1 MGTFRCPNGHVPQRG
16 IICGG
21 DLPFLRR
28 GGEEGRAPNAYF
40 FVDLQSGAFIREP
53 FGFAEELALDNEDW
67 AAMED
72 HALGGCVAEPQCP
85 DCLEFLEPVPVH
97 LGEGK

>member
-1 MGTFRCPNGHVPQRG
+1 MRDPGSVRERVMHSGNQVPITGEAALGTFRCPNGHVPQRG

-40 FVDLQSGAFIREP
+40 FVDLQSGAFIR
-53 FGFAEELALDNEDW
+53 
-67 AAMED
+67 
-72 HALGGCVAEPQCP
+72 
-85 DCLEFLEPVPVH
+85 
-97 LGEGK
+97 